1 MRWQDKGYLLT
12 LNKYNENSAIAE
24 FFTEN
29 NGKISGLIFGA
40 TSKKIKNYLLIGNK
54 FHLDFNF
61 KQDYKLGYFKVEI
74 EEINTPLY
82 LENKKK
88 LFCIIYTMNII
99 KILTVENQVNK
110 TIYQL
115 LDNFFVLLDNDNWL
129 INFIF
134 WELNFY
140 KCIGY
145 AIDLFSENSRQI
157 EIWELD
163 RKLLS
168 GHLPEKYNEVIMN
181 DKLSSSL
188 HLSLGDKVTF
198 IGSTMDGAFTTFN
211 YTLVGTFSLNIG
223 GTDKNMMILDI
234 SGKNWD

>member
-1 MRWQDKGYLLT
+1 MRWQDKGYLLS

-29 NGKISGLIFGA
+29 NGKISGVIFGA

-54 FHLDFNF
+54 FHLNFNF
-61 KQDYKLGYFKVEI
+61 KQDAKLGYFKVEI
-74 EEINTPLY
+74 DEINTPIY

-99 KILTVENQVNK
+99 KILTVENQENK
-110 TIYQL
+110 NIYQL
-115 LDNFFVLLDNDNWL
+115 LSNFFILLDKDNWL

-145 AIDLFSENSRQI
+145 DINFKNYVKNVIVDGDDKFIVESTNKIIPNFLINNDTYPKNEKDIINGFKIVGEFLDKTILKPNNINYPLSRI
-157 EIWELD
+157 E
-163 RKLLS
+163 
-168 GHLPEKYNEVIMN
+168 
-181 DKLSSSL
+181 
-188 HLSLGDKVTF
+188 
-198 IGSTMDGAFTTFN
+198 
-211 YTLVGTFSLNIG
+211 LVNLI
-223 GTDKNMMILDI
+223 K
-234 SGKNWD
+234 